1 MTIAKFSKWAIFTA
15 LILAGSMGAPLQAQA
30 AGRGGG
36 QDIIVFDIVDSVQE
50 DQSAAGGGVG
60 GDIIV
65 FDIVDSF
72 AEDSSDTEESGFQP
86 DPEYKYVPVR
96 R

>member
-1 MTIAKFSKWAIFTA
+1 MTFAKFSKWAIFTA
-15 LILAGSMGAPLQAQA
+15 LIVAGSMGTPTQAQAADVGVGIVDSPHEDQSA

-36 QDIIVFDIVDSVQE
+36 QDIIVFDIVDSFA
-50 DQSAAGGGVG
+50 DDS
-60 GDIIV
+60 GD
-65 FDIVDSF
+65 
-72 AEDSSDTEESGFQP
+72 AEESNFQP